1 MDMSALVDDRN
12 WRRRRWASFG
22 VALAMIVVMIPVSQ
36 ARAESLGCIMLN
48 TISDAGGELS
58 FSQQFEAGELIT
70 VDVSSPSDGA
80 ASATLFAGPS
90 SGGLAAVDTNSV
102 PGTLRYTV
110 ADTGS
115 LTVSARVDTGS
126 ADFSFSC
133 SLDSGDPGDTGDT
146 TTTVPPTGDS
156 CGSGKEFGKSVSAA
170 AKDGAKK
177 GEEAYKPGSHKGF
190 SSCRHGDADSG

>member
-1 MDMSALVDDRN
+1 MNMSALVDDRS

-48 TISDAGGELS
+48 TISNTGGELG

-70 VDVSSPSDGA
+70 VDVSSPLDGA

-90 SGGLAAVDTNSV
+90 SGGLALVDTSSV

-110 ADTGS
+110 ESTGS
-115 LTVSARVDTGS
+115 LTVSARVDAGKAT
-126 ADFSFSC
+126 FEFTC
-133 SLDSGDPGDTGDT
+133 SVDSGDPGDPGDT

-156 CGSGKEFGKSVSAA
+156 CDSGKAFGKSVSDKAKA
-170 AKDGAKK
+170 GEMKYKDGD
-177 GEEAYKPGSHKGF
+177 KPGTHQGF
-190 SSCRHGDADSG
+190 SDCK